1 MKITPDVELLI
12 DQALAEDLGAGDAT
26 TDALIPSEQQGRAAV
41 VPRAAGVLAGID
53 VAAAVFRR
61 VDPGL
66 ELRVLLEDGA
76 RLAPQDPGTGLEGD
90 VIAEVSGSTASVLKA
105 ERTALNFVQHLSGVA
120 TATREYVDAV
130 EGYDVRIL
138 DTRKTVPGL
147 RSLEKYA
154 VRVGGGRNHRR
165 GLGDGVLV
173 KDNHIEALRAAGLS
187 LGQIV
192 ERARENA
199 SHTLKVEI
207 EVEDLD
213 QARKALDAG
222 AEVLLLDNMGVEE
235 MAAAVKLARGRALT
249 EASGG
254 ITLDNVRDV
263 ASTGVDMI
271 SIGALTHSA
280 KALDV
285 SLDFIDA

>member
-1 MKITPDVELLI
+1 MRITPDVEQII
-12 DQALAEDLGAGDAT
+12 DQALAEDLGAGDVT
-26 TDALIPSEQQGRAAV
+26 TDALVSPEQQGRAAI

-53 VAAAVFRR
+53 VAVAVFRR

-66 ELRVLLEDGA
+66 ELRLLLEDGA
-76 RLAPQDPGTGLEGD
+76 RLAPQDPGTGREGD
-90 VIAEVSGSTASVLKA
+90 VIAEASGSIASVLKA

-130 EGYDVRIL
+130 EGYGVRIL

-147 RSLEKYA
+147 RGLEKYA
-154 VRVGGGRNHRR
+154 VRVGGGHNHRR
-165 GLGDGVLV
+165 GLGDGILV

-187 LGQIV
+187 LGEIV
-192 ERARENA
+192 ERAGENA
-199 SHTLKVEI
+199 VHTLKVEI

-213 QARKALDAG
+213 QAGEALDAG

-235 MAAAVKLARGRALT
+235 MAAAVQLASGRALT

-263 ASTGVDMI
+263 AATGVDMI

-285 SLDFIDA
+285 SLDFVTA

>member
-1 MKITPDVELLI
+1 MKITPDVEQLI

-26 TDALIPSEQQGRAAV
+26 TDALIPSEQQGMAAV

-90 VIAEVSGSTASVLKA
+90 LIAEVSGSIASVLKA

-120 TATREYVDAV
+120 TATREYADAV

-154 VRVGGGRNHRR
+154 VRIGGGHNHRR
-165 GLGDGVLV
+165 GLGDGILV

-192 ERARENA
+192 ERARDNA

-213 QARKALDAG
+213 QAREALDAG

-235 MAAAVKLARGRALT
+235 MAAAVKLERGRALT

-254 ITLDNVRDV
+254 ITLDNVREV
-263 ASTGVDMI
+263 AATGVDMI

-285 SLDFIDA
+285 SLDFVTA